1 MSSVAPKAHLS
12 ENAIRLSHVNFRE
25 GKQPICIPVESE
37 AAPRI
42 SKEAIMTKIE
52 KILASGST
60 HATVNRD
67 PNVQRGLRDANSTYV
82 RLEY

>member
-42 SKEAIMTKIE
+42 SKEA
-52 KILASGST
+52 
-60 HATVNRD
+60 VNRD
-67 PNVQRGLRDANSTYV
+67 PNVQRGLRDANSTYF

>member
-1 MSSVAPKAHLS
+1 
-12 ENAIRLSHVNFRE
+12 
-25 GKQPICIPVESE
+25 
-37 AAPRI
+37 
-42 SKEAIMTKIE
+42 MTKIE

-67 PNVQRGLRDANSTYV
+67 PNVQRGLRDANSTYF

>member
-1 MSSVAPKAHLS
+1 VRCRALHQ
-12 ENAIRLSHVNFRE
+12 RLIFLKTQSDCPM
-25 GKQPICIPVESE
+25 PICIPVESE

-67 PNVQRGLRDANSTYV
+67 PNVQRGLRDANSTYF